1 MRVALKQHPDT
12 PCKALSSLEVTVERP
27 CLDEIVLTYFLGG
40 NISRLALPTAA
51 PRDRVDELWKHTC
64 FEAFVDPG
72 DGYLELNVAPSG
84 KWASYEFVAYR
95 EGMSP
100 AERVVLN
107 TLEYAFGDEHGE
119 LRVSFVGLPPIDAWR
134 LGVAAVIEDID
145 GRKSYWALAHP
156 ADKPDFHHHDA
167 FALTVSADNA

>member
-1 MRVALKQHPDT
+1 MRGHIA
-12 PCKALSSLEVTVERP
+12 ATV
-27 CLDEIVLTYFLGG
+27 LVLAPAAVL
-40 NISRLALPTAA
+40 AA
-51 PRDRVDELWKHTC
+51 PRIDSVSVKVLAGKGNDVVISVSIERPTLLDLNC
-64 FEAFVDPG
+64 DAFIDPG